1 MILILV
7 GCTSRE
13 CEHINVKFPRLESVD
28 VNSSIDIPTYK
39 IEKQKIKI
47 ADENIIMS
55 IETFKK
61 IKEGDAMKVKY
72 LLKKLKVFIFGLK
85 VMNEQVEKFNKEF
98 VDGQDRSD

>member
-13 CEHINVKFPRLESVD
+13 CEHITVKFPRLESVD

-47 ADENIIMS
+47 ADENISMS

-61 IKEGDAMKVKY
+61 IKEGDALKVKY

-98 VDGQDRSD
+98 VDVK